1 MFRLLLIC
9 ATFLL
14 FYFGFTLI
22 ESFDSKVFISL
33 YDYNIETTLFFSLIL
48 GLLLLISCFIVIRF
62 LILIIDLPSKI
73 HNIFNKRKINHDRYA
88 LILAFAEYIMNNKA
102 KSASIARKNLSSEDL
117 KDSQEFHNLILA
129 VTEEDVDRKISYF
142 QKLIT
147 SKEFVFYGSKNL
159 AKLYYDKSLYEQAEN
174 YATKAYNFNELDSD
188 NLITL
193 MRCYGKLSLWTKFI
207 FIMNKLA
214 KFHKHGSI
222 LLQTQEIAEYYLLL
236 AAKQEVE
243 SNNTANAIDY
253 LETAVGLNFYNDE
266 LLEFYF
272 NLNDKLNVNKKIKIL
287 KDAFR
292 IIPSLKLV
300 QLFKKSTSLSNRQ
313 IYEELTQELDAKKDE
328 ILILAIEAYLEL

>member
-14 FYFGFTLI
+14 LYFGFTFI

-73 HNIFNKRKINHDRYA
+73 HNIFSKRKINHDRYA

-117 KDSQEFHNLILA
+117 TDSQEFHNLILA

-159 AKLYYDKSLYEQAEN
+159 AKLYYDKSFYKKAEN
-174 YATKAYNFNELDSD
+174 YATKAYNFNELDLD

-193 MRCYGKLSLWTKFI
+193 MRCYARVSLWTKFI
-207 FIMNKLA
+207 FITNKLA
-214 KFHKHGSI
+214 KFHKHESMP
-222 LLQTQEIAEYYLLL
+222 EIAEYYLL

-253 LETAVGLNFYNDE
+253 LATAVDLNFYNDA

-272 NLNDKLNVNKKIKIL
+272 NLNNKLNVNRKIKIL

-300 QLFKKSTSLSNRQ
+300 QLFKKFTSLSDRQ
-313 IYEELTQELDAKKDE
+313 IYEELIQELDAKKDE

>member
-33 YDYNIETTLFFSLIL
+33 YNYNIETTLFFNLIL
-48 GLLLLISCFIVIRF
+48 GLVLLISCFIVIRF
-62 LILIIDLPSKI
+62 LILIIELPSKI
-73 HNIFNKRKINHDRYA
+73 HNIFHKRKVNHDRYA
-88 LILAFAEYIMNNKA
+88 LILAFAEYIMSNKA
-102 KSASIARKNLSSEDL
+102 KSASIARTNLSSEDL

-129 VTEEDVDRKISYF
+129 VTEEDIDTKISYF
-142 QKLIT
+142 QKLMK
-147 SKEFVFYGSKNL
+147 SKEFAFYSSKNL
-159 AKLYYDKSLYEQAEN
+159 AKLYYDKSLYEEAQN
-174 YATKAYNFNELDSD
+174 YAIKAYNLNELDSD

-193 MRCYGKLSLWTKFI
+193 MHCYGKLSLWTKFT
-207 FIMNKLA
+207 FITNKLT
-214 KFHKHGSI
+214 KFHKYDSI
-222 LLQTQEIAEYYLLL
+222 KQMHEIVEYYLL

-243 SNNTANAIDY
+243 SNNIAHAIDY
-253 LETAVGLNFYNDE
+253 LETAIDLNFYNGE

-272 NLNDKLNVNKKIKIL
+272 TLNNKLNVNKKTKIL

-292 IIPSLKLV
+292 IVPSLKLV
-300 QLFKKSTSLSNRQ
+300 QLFKKFTSLSDRQ
-313 IYEELTQELDAKKDE
+313 IYKELTQELDAKKDE

>member
-1 MFRLLLIC
+1 MFRLLLIF
-9 ATFLL
+9 AIFLL
-14 FYFGFTLI
+14 LYFGFTLI

-88 LILAFAEYIMNNKA
+88 LILAFAEYIMSNKA

-129 VTEEDVDRKISYF
+129 VTEEDVDTKISYF

-159 AKLYYDKSLYEQAEN
+159 AKLYYEKSLYSEAEN
-174 YATKAYNFNELDSD
+174 YAIKAYNLNELDSD

-193 MRCYGKLSLWTKFI
+193 MRCYGKLSLWTKFT
-207 FIMNKLA
+207 FITNKLT

-222 LLQTQEIAEYYLLL
+222 LPQTQEIAEYYLL

-253 LETAVGLNFYNDE
+253 LETAVELNFYNSE

-292 IIPSLKLV
+292 IVPSLKLV
-300 QLFKKSTSLSNRQ
+300 QLFKKFTALSDRQ
-313 IYEELTQELDAKKDE
+313 IYEELTRELDAKKDE
-328 ILILAIEAYLEL
+328 ILILAMEAYLEF

>member
-14 FYFGFTLI
+14 LYCGFTFI
-22 ESFDSKVFISL
+22 ESFDSKVFVGL
-33 YDYNIETTLFFSLIL
+33 YGYNIETTLFFVLIL
-48 GLLLLISCFIVIRF
+48 GLLLLVSCFIIIRF

-73 HNIFNKRKINHDRYA
+73 HNVFNRRKINHDRYA
-88 LILAFAEYIMNNKA
+88 LILAFAEYIIGNKTKA
-102 KSASIARKNLSSEDL
+102 ASIIARKNLSSEDL
-117 KDSQEFHNLILA
+117 KDSQEFLDLILA
-129 VTEEDVDRKISYF
+129 ETEEDIDTKISYF
-142 QKLIT
+142 QKLIKY
-147 SKEFVFYGSKNL
+147 KEFAFYGGKNL
-159 AKLYYDKSLYEQAEN
+159 AKLYYEKSLYTEAEN
-174 YATKAYNFNELDSD
+174 YAIKAYNLNELDIE

-193 MRCYGKLSLWTKFI
+193 MRCYAKLSLWTKFI
-207 FIMNKLA
+207 FITNKLA
-214 KFHKHGSI
+214 KFYKHGSI
-222 LLQTQEIAEYYLLL
+222 LVQTREIAEYYLL
-236 AAKQEVE
+236 AAKQEVG

-253 LETAVGLNFYNDE
+253 LETAVDLNFYNDE

-300 QLFKKSTSLSNRQ
+300 QLFKKFTSLSDGQ

-328 ILILAIEAYLEL
+328 ILILAMEAYLEL

>member
-33 YDYNIETTLFFSLIL
+33 YDYNIETTVFFNLIL

-62 LILIIDLPSKI
+62 LILMIDLPSKI
-73 HNIFNKRKINHDRYA
+73 YNIFNKRKINHDRYA
-88 LILAFAEYIMNNKA
+88 LILAFAEYIMSNKA
-102 KSASIARKNLSSEDL
+102 KSASIARKNLSSEGL

-129 VTEEDVDRKISYF
+129 VTEEDIDTKISYF
-142 QKLIT
+142 QKLIK
-147 SKEFVFYGSKNL
+147 SKEFAFYGSKNL
-159 AKLYYDKSLYEQAEN
+159 AQLYYDKSLYEKAEN
-174 YATKAYNFNELDSD
+174 YAIKAYNLNELDSD

-193 MRCYGKLSLWTKFI
+193 MRCYGKLSLWTKFT
-207 FIMNKLA
+207 FITNKLT
-214 KFHKHGSI
+214 KFHKHDSI
-222 LLQTQEIAEYYLLL
+222 KQMQEIAEYYLL

-243 SNNTANAIDY
+243 SNNTAHAIDY
-253 LETAVGLNFYNDE
+253 LETAIDLNFYNGE

-272 NLNDKLNVNKKIKIL
+272 TLNDKLNVNKKTKIL

-292 IIPSLKLV
+292 IVPSLKLV
-300 QLFKKSTSLSNRQ
+300 QLFKKFTSLSDRQ
-313 IYEELTQELDAKKDE
+313 TYEELTQELDAKKDE

>member
-9 ATFLL
+9 AIFLL
-14 FYFGFTLI
+14 LYFGFTLI

-88 LILAFAEYIMNNKA
+88 LILAFAEYIMSNKA

-117 KDSQEFHNLILA
+117 KNSQEFHNLILA
-129 VTEEDVDRKISYF
+129 VTEEDIDTKISYF
-142 QKLIT
+142 QKLII

-159 AKLYYDKSLYEQAEN
+159 AKLYYEKSLYSEAEN
-174 YATKAYNFNELDSD
+174 YAIKAYNLNEFDSE

-193 MRCYGKLSLWTKFI
+193 MRCYARLVLWTKFT
-207 FIMNKLA
+207 FITNKLT

-222 LLQTQEIAEYYLLL
+222 LPQTQEIAAYYLL

-253 LETAVGLNFYNDE
+253 LETAVDLNFYNGE

-272 NLNDKLNVNKKIKIL
+272 NLNDKLNINKKIKIL

-292 IIPSLKLV
+292 IVPSLKLV
-300 QLFKKSTSLSNRQ
+300 QLFKKFTALSDRQ
-313 IYEELTQELDAKKDE
+313 IYEELTQELDVKKDE
-328 ILILAIEAYLEL
+328 ILILAMEAYLEL